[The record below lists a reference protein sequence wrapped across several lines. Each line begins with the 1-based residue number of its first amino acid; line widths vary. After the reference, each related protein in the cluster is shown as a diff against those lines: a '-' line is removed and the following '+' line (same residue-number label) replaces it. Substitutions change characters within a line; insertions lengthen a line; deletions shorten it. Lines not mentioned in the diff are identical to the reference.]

1 LGQVLVN
8 IIGNAVKFTFKGK
21 VSINVTANERDSEI
35 RVEVRDTGKGIE
47 KLHAVG
53 NFFGN
58 LDIVEKVNQNGI
70 GFGIT
75 ISKKLM
81 HKLGGEIFL
90 QNAYNG
96 QFGQVH

>member
-1 LGQVLVN
+1 MGQVLVN

-21 VSINVTANERDSEI
+21 ISINTFLDERSMELKT
-35 RVEVRDTGKGIE
+35 EVKDTGRGIE
-47 KLHAVG
+47 KLNSVG

-81 HKLGGEIFL
+81 HKLGGELYF

-96 QFGQVH
+96 